1 MFIFETNHVPKF
13 LAQFESK
20 IVAPPAF
27 IDRSEG
33 ILLMSLEEKSIT
45 SVLSAFR
52 FNTCLCIHDTMQHD
66 VGPRLLSHNQLV
78 STKGTATES
87 RLRKSGDSVHGYDI
101 LYRLALCTS
110 CSIWVLTQSLARHY
124 IASALALIAHCQY
137 TQFGSRH

>member
-1 MFIFETNHVPKF
+1 MLFMFIFESNHAPTII
-13 LAQFESK
+13 AQFECK
-20 IVAPPAF
+20 MVASPTF
-27 IDRSEG
+27 IDRSEC
-33 ILLMSLEEKSIT
+33 ILFMYLEEKSIT

-101 LYRLALCTS
+101 LYQLALCTS
-110 CSIWVLTQSLARHY
+110 CSIFCSHSVD
-124 IASALALIAHCQY
+124 
-137 TQFGSRH
+137 